1 MKTLTVALLGILWW
15 LVYGLRWILG
25 LVRIVLRAFGNRKY
39 LFRLGEGDCSKKRR
53 NRVKNLWLAMG
64 CIMLMVGQLAW
75 IVVLL
80 LLTVF
85 ASFMILDEAQ

>member
-1 MKTLTVALLGILWW
+1 MKTLTVALLSILWW
-15 LVYGLRWILG
+15 VVYGLRWILA
-25 LVRIVLRAFGNRKY
+25 LARIVLPAFGKRKY
-39 LFRLGEGDCSKKRR
+39 LFRLRAGSCSKKRR

-64 CIMLMVGQLAW
+64 CAMVIVGQLAW

>member
-1 MKTLTVALLGILWW
+1 
-15 LVYGLRWILG
+15 
-25 LVRIVLRAFGNRKY
+25 
-39 LFRLGEGDCSKKRR
+39 
-53 NRVKNLWLAMG
+53 
-64 CIMLMVGQLAW
+64 MVGQLAW